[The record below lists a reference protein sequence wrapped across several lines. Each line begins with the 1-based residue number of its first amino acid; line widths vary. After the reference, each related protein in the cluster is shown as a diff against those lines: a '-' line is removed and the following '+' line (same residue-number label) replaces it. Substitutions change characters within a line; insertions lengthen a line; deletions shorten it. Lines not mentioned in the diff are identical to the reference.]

1 MTPSAAPRAHLVER
15 AIEAMGTVPRA
26 RSAPPP
32 PLPAERRLAEVVVAP
47 LPEPVAAAP
56 APRRPVLA
64 MARLEEAGLTF
75 TLEGNARSKL
85 MEELALI
92 QHPLLRSLAPGPGEA
107 RAAAARRHVIMVT
120 SARRGEG
127 KSFTSLNLAASIAA
141 TTAQQVLLV
150 DVDGG
155 ASSLSR
161 RLGLMTER
169 GLLSLAA
176 EPGQPKE
183 ALLLPTAIERLSILP
198 HGWLMTGRSRP
209 PAADA
214 LSVAIRA
221 LAVALPGHV
230 LILDTP
236 PALSTSDAQGL
247 ASLVGQVIVVVAA
260 ESTQRDEVE
269 ATLDLVEAC
278 PLLHLLLN
286 RSRLATND
294 SFGAHGEY
302 GASTDE

>member
-1 MTPSAAPRAHLVER
+1 MTTGTVPRAHLVER
-15 AIEAMGTVPRA
+15 AIEAMGAVPLA

-32 PLPAERRLAEVVVAP
+32 PPVAERRLAEVIAP
-47 LPEPVAAAP
+47 LPEPRAAAP

-64 MARLEEAGLTF
+64 MARLEEAGLAF
-75 TLEGNARSKL
+75 TLAGSARSKV

-92 QHPLLRSLAPGPGEA
+92 QHPLLRAIAPGPGEA
-107 RAAAARRHVIMVT
+107 RAAAARRQVIMVT

-141 TTAQQVLLV
+141 TTAQQVVLV

-161 RLGLMTER
+161 RLGVMTER

-183 ALLLPTAIERLSILP
+183 ALLLPTAIERLSVLP

-214 LSVAIRA
+214 LSAAIRA
-221 LAVALPGHV
+221 LAVALPAHV

-236 PALSTSDAQGL
+236 PALSTSDAQAL
-247 ASLVGQVIVVVAA
+247 ASVVGQVVVVVGA

-269 ATLDLVEAC
+269 AALDLVEAC

-286 RSRLATND
+286 RSRLALND

-302 GASTDE
+302 GASTNE

>member
-1 MTPSAAPRAHLVER
+1 MTTGTAPRAHLVER
-15 AIEAMGTVPRA
+15 AIEAMGTAPLA
-26 RSAPPP
+26 HPMPPP
-32 PLPAERRLAEVVVAP
+32 APAERRLAEVLAAP
-47 LPEPVAAAP
+47 LPEPPAAP
-56 APRRPVLA
+56 APRGPVVT
-64 MARLEEAGLTF
+64 MARLEEAGLAF
-75 TLEGNARSKL
+75 ALEGSARSKV

-92 QHPLLRSLAPGPGEA
+92 QHPLLRAIAQGPGEA
-107 RAAAARRHVIMVT
+107 RAAAARRQVIMVT

-141 TTAQQVLLV
+141 TTPQQVVLV

-155 ASSLSR
+155 ASSLTR
-161 RLGLMTER
+161 RFGLMTER

-198 HGWLMTGRSRP
+198 HGWLVSGRSRP

-221 LAVALPGHV
+221 LAVALPGHL

-236 PALSTSDAQGL
+236 PALSTSDAQAL
-247 ASLVGQVIVVVAA
+247 ASLVGQVVLVVRA

-269 ATLDLVEAC
+269 AALDLVEAC

-302 GASTDE
+302 GASKDE